1 MGKRGMRSEIGV
13 IDDYARVSPD
23 IIQEILDEVAANIN
37 RNAANPVFLDHTPTI
52 EELADAIQKILDGD
66 NK

>member
-1 MGKRGMRSEIGV
+1 MRSEIGV

-23 IIQEILDEVAANIN
+23 VVQDILDEVMVNIN
-37 RNAANPVFLDHTPTI
+37 RNAANPVFLDHTPTK
-52 EELADAIQKILDGD
+52 EEIIDAIQKILDGD

>member
-23 IIQEILDEVAANIN
+23 IVQEILDEVVANIN
-37 RNAANPVFLDHTPTI
+37 RNAANPVFFGPHSCQRRDYRCNTK
-52 EELADAIQKILDGD
+52 DFGW
-66 NK
+66 

>member
-1 MGKRGMRSEIGV
+1 MGKRGMRGEIGV

-23 IIQEILDEVAANIN
+23 IIQEILDEVVANIN
-37 RNAANPVFLDHTPTI
+37 RNAANLVFLDHTPTK
-52 EELADAIQKILDGD
+52 EEIIDAMQKILDGD